1 MRVGCG
7 PGCVLVEAA
16 VHRELHRE
24 VPPRVEY
31 SLTEAGASLDK
42 ALLPL
47 GDRGEEHVDHITA
60 ARGL

>member
-1 MRVGCG
+1 M
-7 PGCVLVEAA
+7 LVEAA

-31 SLTEAGASLDK
+31 SPTEAGASLDK